1 MLIQAIWDI
10 YFQMWLHRNE
20 AFHNN
25 QQIQDDIHQL
35 QQTDIKIRRQW
46 TIGTQG
52 LSDADKIHFQ
62 NKTLAQLLR
71 KTRQYK
77 QTWLQR
83 VKQARQAIHES
94 EESSTDTSVSA
105 S

>member
-10 YFQMWLHRNE
+10 YFQMWLRRNE

-35 QQTDIKIRRQW
+35 QQTDVKIRRQW
-46 TIGTQG
+46 TTGTQG

-83 VKQARQAIHES
+83 VKQARQARHES
-94 EESSTDTSVSA
+94 EESSIDTSVST